1 MIEPGPR
8 DVQPGL
14 DLPPEVIEALRS
26 QLGLV
31 AEKTVE
37 RIVVEVPSYV
47 DAFSGGMGQT
57 IERAVHL
64 ALDGFLD
71 MLSHAKSEDSEA
83 TMSTARGGAFDL
95 GRGEARSGRSMDALL
110 AAYRVGARVSWR
122 EFATTTVA
130 AGVSGEIIA
139 EFAEL
144 VFAYIDELSAA
155 SVAGHTDE
163 LDRSGRIRRRHLD
176 RLAISLLSGDAAD
189 IVISV
194 AERASWAPPKTLTAV
209 LLPVDQVRGLMVHLD
224 PRTLE
229 LSESAQGLELG
240 EDFAILLVPNAGGR
254 NRQVLVRALRDRR
267 AVVGPV
273 RPWLRVQASFVRA
286 RRASDLGLG
295 DGTGPV
301 DTDDHL
307 AELVVGADR
316 EALADLRARVLAP
329 LDELRPSAAEKLAD
343 TLRAWLLHHG
353 RRDAIAEVLFVHPQ
367 TVRYR
372 MGQIRQ
378 IYGERLEDPDFVRDA
393 TIALGLI
400 R

>member
-1 MIEPGPR
+1 MTDPGRR

-14 DLPPEVIEALRS
+14 DLAPEIVEALRS
-26 QLGLV
+26 QLGLM
-31 AEKTVE
+31 AENTVE
-37 RIVVEVPSYV
+37 RIIVEVPSYA

-64 ALDGFLD
+64 ALSTFLD
-71 MLSHAKSEDSEA
+71 MLADVEGAESDVV
-83 TMSTARGGAFDL
+83 MNTARGGAFEL

-130 AGVSGEIIA
+130 AGVSGEAIA

-155 SVAGHTDE
+155 SVAGHTEE
-163 LDRSGRIRRRHLD
+163 LERSGRIRQRHLD
-176 RLAISLLSGDAAD
+176 RLTIALLSGEAAD
-189 IVISV
+189 VVTSA

-209 LLPVDQVRGLMVHLD
+209 LLPVDQVRGLMVDLD
-224 PRTLE
+224 PRTLR
-229 LSESAQGLELG
+229 LSESAPGLELG
-240 EDFAILLVPNAGGR
+240 DELVVLLVPNAGGR
-254 NRQVLVRALRDRR
+254 NRRVLMRALRDRR
-267 AVVGPV
+267 AMVGPL
-273 RPWLRVQASFVRA
+273 RPWLRAEASFIRA
-286 RRASDLGLG
+286 RRASELGVG
-295 DGTGPV
+295 AGAGPV

-316 EALADLRARVLAP
+316 EAMADLRTSVLAPLADLR
-329 LDELRPSAAEKLAD
+329 PSATEKLAD

-378 IYGERLEDPDFVRDA
+378 IYGDRLEDPDFVRDA